1 VASNNPYD
9 GGSWMDSGAG
19 MSDRGLSDGAWD
31 SWTFTPTF
39 DFTAFAENP
48 VAAPPLA
55 DQPGD
60 FNGDGSVDAADY
72 GVWRRTFSSESE
84 LAADANDNLVVD
96 AADYVVW
103 RKYATGPGG
112 AGTQYV
118 VLQVPEPTG
127 AVLVLFVLVA
137 RFVVRFPHP
146 DLRRRSNDRVE

>member
-1 VASNNPYD
+1 
-9 GGSWMDSGAG
+9 
-19 MSDRGLSDGAWD
+19 MSDRGLSDGVWD
-31 SWTFTPTF
+31 SWAFTPTF

-48 VAAPPLA
+48 VAAPPPS

-72 GVWRRTFSSESE
+72 GVWRGTFGSESE

-112 AGTQYV
+112 GSTQYS